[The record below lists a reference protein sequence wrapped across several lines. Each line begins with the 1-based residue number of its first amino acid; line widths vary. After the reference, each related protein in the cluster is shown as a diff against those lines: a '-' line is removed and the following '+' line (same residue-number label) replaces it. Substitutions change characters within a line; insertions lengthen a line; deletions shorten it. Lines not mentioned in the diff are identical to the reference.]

1 VQLLVGDPDHLGQS
15 LLRQAEREA
24 ALARALPDQGVERAG
39 AGRAAA
45 IIA

>member
-1 VQLLVGDPDHLGQS
+1 VLLLVGDAQHGRQ
-15 LLRQAEREA
+15 LLHREAAREA